1 MFTFRTTSYNL
12 LGNYILTLPVPKTTS
27 YGLRSFS
34 NHTVKLSRTIGVL
47 TPCCVDDDDDDAVK
61 LWNSLPDN
69 VRTLNLTDFKKH

>member
-34 NHTVKLSRTIGVL
+34 YHTVKLSRTIGVL